1 MRVTAGDSRGSGFVV
16 DSNGYILTNA
26 HVVYGEH
33 AAAVIFENGLRIMA
47 DIIGLDATA
56 DVALLKIPPD
66 PDLVVLPLATRISEG
81 EDVLALGYPLDYLDS
96 VTITKGIVSALRS
109 IDGIDYV
116 QTDAAIN
123 PGNSGGPLLNTT
135 GEVVGMNSLAHRDI
149 AGEEYSAQGI
159 GFAVGAGVLSNRLKT
174 LKIRPT
180 PIPTLVPAS
189 STPIPTLVPTI
200 PVPRVIFGPATR
212 IIFHTDDGLI
222 DGHSTGVWKKNIVVE
237 ASFRN
242 PHPHLNLPWSYG
254 FMIRNN
260 LEGVFHA
267 FVINSSGRWQHF
279 VRLRRNNENPAVSAG
294 RTIAIATAKTSSN
307 HVRVIAHGDE
317 GELWINGT
325 YVSKLDLSD
334 LETSGDVSIFA
345 NYHTGE
351 GDSGLGTYYQ
361 DFTVWVPDGG

>member
-1 MRVTAGDSRGSGFVV
+1 MIDRTRKAVVRVTAGDSRGSGFVV
-16 DSNGYILTNA
+16 DSNGHILTNA

-33 AAAVIFENGLRIMA
+33 APVVIFENGLRIVA

-66 PDLVVLPLATRISEG
+66 PDLVVLRLATRISEG

-96 VTITKGIVSALRS
+96 ITITKGIVSALRT

-189 STPIPTLVPTI
+189 STPIPTLEPTI
-200 PVPRVIFGPATR
+200 PVPRVIFGPATD
-212 IIFHTDDGLI
+212 IIWHEGDGTI
-222 DGHSTGVWKKNIVVE
+222 DRHSTGLWKKDVVVE

-254 FMIRNN
+254 FMIRDN
-260 LEGVFHA
+260 LEDGFHA
-267 FVINSSGRWQHF
+267 FVINSDGRWQHL
-279 VRLRRNNENPAVSAG
+279 VRLRRNDENPAVSAG
-294 RTIAIATAKTSSN
+294 RSIAIDTAKTGSN
-307 HVRVIAHGDE
+307 HVRVIADGDE
-317 GELWINGT
+317 GELWIRN
-325 YVSKLDLSD
+325 LRL
-334 LETSGDVSIFA
+334 
-345 NYHTGE
+345 
-351 GDSGLGTYYQ
+351 
-361 DFTVWVPDGG
+361 